1 MRLIF
6 VGVLS
11 MVLLTISFFSI
22 SNQVAYSESEI
33 IANSIGFENS
43 TILELKNSRGNNVE
57 INSVR
62 IWLSEGNSFESF
74 KTEKGWI
81 GKNTP
86 QGVIVFTSQ
95 DSIKPGETVKFGIKT
110 SLEKPAINWKAVDG
124 NGNIIKSAKTIT
136 DIQNIDNTN
145 TEINKPKSVAIKDN
159 SSFKLIPEKLSAGA
173 DFRVIGN
180 NFVPNQS
187 LNLYINDKI
196 TKSFSTDSD
205 GNFLITDKVPEQI
218 TSERTEFLISD
229 SVGAEKEI
237 SLRLTGLEKRTI
249 EQTTELTFVE
259 IPPTVKRGETI
270 TMEGTSNPETTITI
284 TSTQKNLGI
293 VSIDTITSGFD
304 GHWSFQSLF
313 SPDLELDTVTV
324 KVSDGI
330 TNIERN
336 IDVISSK
343 LIRISSQELRYEPG
357 DIISFTGNAIANSD
371 LLVYLEDPKGLEVYS
386 NLITV
391 DTSGIVNFDIATDM
405 NQMKGT
411 YVLHANQGKEEGISV
426 VGIGED
432 PVEVIVV
439 STGQLNYNT
448 NEIVSIVI
456 QGEAEARLSIIILD
470 DSSKEKMS
478 DTLDLGPDGYHVFE
492 FGASELSV
500 GSYVVEVRHGKAR
513 GDTVFSIGLTQGS
526 GVINMQTTKGD
537 YNPGESILLM
547 GNTGSNS
554 LLTLTLF
561 DSNETAVKKID
572 VFSDKNG
579 GFRTDKFRIPND
591 PQVGQWSIK
600 AKRGG
605 NTAEHAFTVSNVLES
620 IAVLVDKESKSY
632 TFSEIVTI
640 SGAGAN
646 PSTSIDIEFYD
657 NQDNVVSDKLT
668 IYAKSNGE
676 FITNWVIPNDIP
688 LGEIKIV
695 VTDPVTSSS
704 TTISIIE

>member
-1 MRLIF
+1 M
-6 VGVLS
+6 GVLS

-110 SLEKPAINWKAVDG
+110 SLEKPAINWKALDG

-145 TEINKPKSVAIKDN
+145 TEINKPKSVAIKDD

-259 IPPTVKRGETI
+259 IPPTVKRGDTI
-270 TMEGTSNPETTITI
+270 TMEGTSNPETTIT
-284 TSTQKNLGI
+284 
-293 VSIDTITSGFD
+293 
-304 GHWSFQSLF
+304 
-313 SPDLELDTVTV
+313 
-324 KVSDGI
+324 
-330 TNIERN
+330 
-336 IDVISSK
+336 
-343 LIRISSQELRYEPG
+343 
-357 DIISFTGNAIANSD
+357 
-371 LLVYLEDPKGLEVYS
+371 
-386 NLITV
+386 
-391 DTSGIVNFDIATDM
+391 
-405 NQMKGT
+405 
-411 YVLHANQGKEEGISV
+411 
-426 VGIGED
+426 
-432 PVEVIVV
+432 
-439 STGQLNYNT
+439 
-448 NEIVSIVI
+448 
-456 QGEAEARLSIIILD
+456 
-470 DSSKEKMS
+470 
-478 DTLDLGPDGYHVFE
+478 
-492 FGASELSV
+492 
-500 GSYVVEVRHGKAR
+500 
-513 GDTVFSIGLTQGS
+513 
-526 GVINMQTTKGD
+526 
-537 YNPGESILLM
+537 
-547 GNTGSNS
+547 
-554 LLTLTLF
+554 
-561 DSNETAVKKID
+561 
-572 VFSDKNG
+572 
-579 GFRTDKFRIPND
+579 
-591 PQVGQWSIK
+591 
-600 AKRGG
+600 
-605 NTAEHAFTVSNVLES
+605 HAFQNVM
-620 IAVLVDKESKSY
+620 
-632 TFSEIVTI
+632 
-640 SGAGAN
+640 
-646 PSTSIDIEFYD
+646 
-657 NQDNVVSDKLT
+657 
-668 IYAKSNGE
+668 
-676 FITNWVIPNDIP
+676 
-688 LGEIKIV
+688 
-695 VTDPVTSSS
+695 
-704 TTISIIE
+704 

>member
-1 MRLIF
+1 M
-6 VGVLS
+6 GVLS

-110 SLEKPAINWKAVDG
+110 SLEKPAINWKALDG

-145 TEINKPKSVAIKDN
+145 TEINKPKSVAIKDD

-259 IPPTVKRGETI
+259 IPPTVKRGDTI

-293 VSIDTITSGFD
+293 VAIDTITSGFD

-411 YVLHANQGKEEGISV
+411 YVCLLYTS
-426 VGIGED
+426 
-432 PVEVIVV
+432 P
-439 STGQLNYNT
+439 SP
-448 NEIVSIVI
+448 
-456 QGEAEARLSIIILD
+456 R
-470 DSSKEKMS
+470 DS
-478 DTLDLGPDGYHVFE
+478 
-492 FGASELSV
+492 
-500 GSYVVEVRHGKAR
+500 
-513 GDTVFSIGLTQGS
+513 
-526 GVINMQTTKGD
+526 
-537 YNPGESILLM
+537 
-547 GNTGSNS
+547 
-554 LLTLTLF
+554 
-561 DSNETAVKKID
+561 
-572 VFSDKNG
+572 
-579 GFRTDKFRIPND
+579 
-591 PQVGQWSIK
+591 
-600 AKRGG
+600 
-605 NTAEHAFTVSNVLES
+605 
-620 IAVLVDKESKSY
+620 
-632 TFSEIVTI
+632 
-640 SGAGAN
+640 
-646 PSTSIDIEFYD
+646 
-657 NQDNVVSDKLT
+657 
-668 IYAKSNGE
+668 
-676 FITNWVIPNDIP
+676 
-688 LGEIKIV
+688 
-695 VTDPVTSSS
+695 
-704 TTISIIE
+704 